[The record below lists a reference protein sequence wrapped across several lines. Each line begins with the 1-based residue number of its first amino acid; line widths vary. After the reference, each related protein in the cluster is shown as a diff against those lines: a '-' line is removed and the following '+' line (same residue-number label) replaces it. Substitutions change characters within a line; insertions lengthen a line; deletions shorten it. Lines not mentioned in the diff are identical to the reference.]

1 MKLHLA
7 ELTSGFLLC
16 STLACAHAV
25 PKELTD
31 AREAYLHTSS
41 GPANTLTPAEVHKA
55 RVSLDVAEKS
65 FSDDPEAQKTRDLA
79 YVAQRK
85 AQLADALALQT
96 QDNID
101 KAAADQALQAKQAQL
116 QKDTSAQLANAED
129 RISADGR
136 RHDKDT
142 DKLNAERL
150 ARQAAEQKAGFAEQ
164 KTSDAEQ
171 RTSVA
176 EQKTSAAEQKTS
188 DAEAKTSDAEARN
201 KDLERRFAK
210 LAAFKE
216 EERGLV
222 LTLSGSVLFTSNQ
235 ATLLVSAENR
245 LNQISEALIAAGNRS
260 LLVEGYTDSRGQDS
274 YNLDLSQR
282 RADAVRSY
290 IVSRG
295 YPGDK
300 IRASG
305 QGKNRP
311 IADNGNAEGRA
322 NNRRVEI
329 VVLPK

>member
-16 STLACAHAV
+16 TTLACAHAV

-31 AREAYLHTSS
+31 AREAYLHTST

-65 FSDDPEAQKTRDLA
+65 FRDDPEAQKTRDLS
-79 YVAQRK
+79 YVAQRRS
-85 AQLADALALQT
+85 QLADALAQQA
-96 QDNID
+96 QDQQD
-101 KAAADQALQAKQAQL
+101 KAAAEQALSVKQAQL
-116 QKDTSAQLANAED
+116 QKDTSSRLANAED
-129 RISADGR
+129 RISADAR
-136 RHDKDT
+136 LHDKDT
-142 DKLNAERL
+142 DKLAAERL
-150 ARQAAEQKAGFAEQ
+150 ARQGAEQKQGFAEQ
-164 KTSDAEQ
+164 KTSAAEQ
-171 RTSVA
+171 R
-176 EQKTSAAEQKTS
+176 TSAAEQKTS

-201 KDLERRFAK
+201 RDLELRFAK

-245 LNQISEALIAAGNRS
+245 LNQITEALIASGNRS
-260 LLVEGYTDSRGQDS
+260 LVVEGYTDSRGQDA
-274 YNLDLSQR
+274 YNVDLSQR

-295 YPGDK
+295 YPSEK

-311 IADNGNAEGRA
+311 IADNSNAEGRA

-329 VVLPK
+329 IVLPK